1 MNWKSGMLAFV
12 GVVLIAGAMVL
23 VNRGP
28 VHGEEQG
35 GKGGAGGG
43 AKYTVVETQG
53 HNLLVT
59 DNSTNTLYYYTI
71 DKDEKIGADLHL
83 RGSVD
88 LNQVG
93 KPVIKITKAGK

>member
-1 MNWKSGMLAFV
+1 MSWKSGMLAFV

-23 VNRGP
+23 VTRGP
-28 VHGEEQG
+28 AHGEPQG
-35 GKGGAGGG
+35 GKGGMGGP
-43 AKYTVVETQG
+43 KYTVVETQG

-71 DKDEKIGADLHL
+71 DKEEKIGADLKL

-88 LNQVG
+88 LTQVG
-93 KPVIKITKAGK
+93 KDTIKITKAGK